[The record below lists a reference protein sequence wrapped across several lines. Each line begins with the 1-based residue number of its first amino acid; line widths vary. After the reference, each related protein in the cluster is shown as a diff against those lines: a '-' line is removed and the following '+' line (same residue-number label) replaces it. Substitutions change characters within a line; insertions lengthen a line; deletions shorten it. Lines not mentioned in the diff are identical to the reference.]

1 MKRENLPSADKVAA
15 NRTALDGQG
24 LAVSALL
31 VNALCLLFQL
41 PSLALQE
48 MLSSSLG
55 SCSMHM

>member
-1 MKRENLPSADKVAA
+1 MNRENLPSVDKVAA
-15 NRTALDGQG
+15 NTTTSDGQG

-31 VNALCLLFQL
+31 VNALRLLFQL
-41 PSLALQE
+41 PSLTLQE